1 MATTKY
7 QTLEDFLRSP
17 FHKTQVHHAKNKEY
31 DDKYNKFLIDNKIV
45 VAGMTVVENSYFIH
59 IKIPSES
66 RSKDGQEYSY
76 DVIIRFFTTD
86 PEVMNEKHLR
96 NYHIQFFSNSPSF
109 MYQYAYLYN
118 KEGFLIQALYSK
130 LDADYIDKAPEKTNA
145 EMKLSYDK
153 SIYFA
158 CKFLCES
165 KFKYLQKHGVI
176 TIKKKPSSKFFRDIS
191 DFKSVK
197 FDSYLLAEE
206 KKLTKELDKHN
217 SFAKKMHEKEK
228 ERNAGKK
235 TATKNTSQVSSVNK
249 VQKKTGKPKVTSGTK
264 KTATRSTRP
273 RRNG

>member
-17 FHKTQVHHAKNKEY
+17 FNKTQYHHIKNKEY
-31 DDKYNKFLIDNKIV
+31 DEKYQKFLLENKITI
-45 VAGMTVVENSYFIH
+45 AGMCIVEKSYFIH

-66 RSKDGQEYSY
+66 KSKDGQDYSY

-86 PEVMNEKHLR
+86 PVTMNEKHLR

-118 KEGFLIQALYSK
+118 KEGFLIKALYDK
-130 LDADYIDKAPEKTNA
+130 IDPDYIDKAPEKTNS

-165 KFKYLQKHGVI
+165 KFKYLQKNGVI
-176 TIKKKPSSKFFRDIS
+176 IIKKKPSSKFFRDIT

-217 SFAKKMHEKEK
+217 SFAKKMHDKEK

-235 TATKNTSQVSSVNK
+235 PANKNTSQVSSIHT
-249 VQKKTGKPKVTSGTK
+249 VQKKTGKPKITSGTK
-264 KTATRSTRP
+264 KTASRSTR
-273 RRNG
+273 RK